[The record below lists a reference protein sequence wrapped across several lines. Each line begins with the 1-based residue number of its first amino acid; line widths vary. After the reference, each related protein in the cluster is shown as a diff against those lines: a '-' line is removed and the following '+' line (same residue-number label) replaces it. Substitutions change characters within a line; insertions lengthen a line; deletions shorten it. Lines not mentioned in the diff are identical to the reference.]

1 MTIPLGNGNARY
13 NLKSGKAEEKQLL
26 LRLKQQELRIM
37 AQIEDAVKLAET
49 NFERIKATKQ
59 SRLFAETALEAEQKR
74 LENARGSSFV
84 VLQLQRELTAARS
97 AEVQAL
103 AEYNRALAQLAF
115 SEGTTLERH
124 KLNLEVKE

>member
-49 NFERIKATKQ
+49 NFERIKVTKQ
-59 SRLFAETALEAEQKR
+59 SRLFAEIP
-74 LENARGSSFV
+74 GSV
-84 VLQLQRELTAARS
+84 RRW
-97 AEVQAL
+97 
-103 AEYNRALAQLAF
+103 
-115 SEGTTLERH
+115 
-124 KLNLEVKE
+124 